1 MVVKGENAGYQHFLL
16 FPLCFPSNQNF
27 ISFVSISQQSSA
39 DAVNFE
45 KANFF
50 SFGKGFTKQEVYC
63 RYNVYGLQVLPAHVF
78 ITSVQSKQTRNALIN
93 QTDITPVCCFN
104 LKVGFR
110 FNDDYCIYLL
120 ENGQIYCERCRI
132 SVGLFR
138 CHGLMMNR

>member
-1 MVVKGENAGYQHFLL
+1 MLVTSIFSFSHYVFLRTRTSSRL
-16 FPLCFPSNQNF
+16 YPFLNNRLQMR
-27 ISFVSISQQSSA
+27 SISKKL
-39 DAVNFE
+39 F
-45 KANFF
+45 FF